1 MFEIRI
7 ICEAADREAVVSG
20 LRSEFNIGRVR
31 SSFSLTSGGERL
43 YITADLPAA
52 NPWPN
57 PEQAYAD
64 APAVSHELEWV
75 RVTVMDPPLHAG
87 INREYR
93 LRRAAVLDRMALGL
107 APGLGVVA
115 TAEDVTEAALHLMD
129 LDSTAGLGPSGL
141 ADGPYAPDHPE
152 STRDPRGYVRQEYA
166 IWLKN
171 NQ

>member
-7 ICEAADREAVVSG
+7 ICEAPDRDSVVTG
-20 LRSEFNIGRVR
+20 LRSQFNIGHVR
-31 SSFSLTSGGERL
+31 SSFSLTSGGETL
-43 YITADLPAA
+43 YITAELPAA
-52 NPWPN
+52 NPWPT

-64 APAVSHELEWV
+64 APAADYELEWA
-75 RVTVMDPPLHAG
+75 RVTLMGPPLSPG
-87 INREYR
+87 LNREYR

-115 TAEDVTEAALHLMD
+115 TPEDATEAAIHLMD
-129 LDSTAGLGPSGL
+129 LDTAAGLGPSGY

-152 STRDPRGYVRQEYA
+152 STRDPRGYVRQEFA
-166 IWLKN
+166 IWHKN